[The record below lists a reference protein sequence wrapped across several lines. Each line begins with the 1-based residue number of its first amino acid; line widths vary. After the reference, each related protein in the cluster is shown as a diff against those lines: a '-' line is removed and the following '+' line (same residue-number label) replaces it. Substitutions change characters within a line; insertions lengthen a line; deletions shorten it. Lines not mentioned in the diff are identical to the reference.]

1 MSLMNRISRT
11 LANYQ
16 QILGQ
21 FFRDPRY
28 PELCLVG
35 APELRIPIQNQNE
48 SNEMLERAIVW
59 NTPKNRKTIE
69 KRTMAKFGGKEWGNC
84 KIWKADKRIRVDHR
98 TGEYFQLG
106 KLAPKTYKTVMDETK
121 EIQKKIS
128 SYFSDG
134 LKPRDTE
141 VVVKYQDDDR
151 ENLEKS
157 LPIVEMEKPRPSFFS
172 SNLMQRAKP
181 SSQAAKTTSVR
192 PTGLG

>member
-1 MSLMNRISRT
+1 MSRISRT
-11 LANYQ
+11 LINYQ

-35 APELRIPIQNQNE
+35 APDIRIPAQNQNE
-48 SNEMLERAIVW
+48 SNEMLEQAIVW

-69 KRTMAKFGGKEWGNC
+69 KRTMGKYGGKEWGNC
-84 KIWKADKRIRVDHR
+84 KIWKSDKKIRVDHR

-106 KLAPKTYKTVMDETK
+106 RLAPKTYKSVMEETK

-128 SYFSDG
+128 SYFSHG

-141 VVVKYQDDDR
+141 VVVKYENDEKDDSLGRD
-151 ENLEKS
+151 
-157 LPIVEMEKPRPSFFS
+157 LPIIEMEKPRPSFFS
-172 SNLMQRAKP
+172 PNLTQKAKP